1 MSYSNDDHF
10 GSNKLL
16 LEAKEASFL
25 DIFLLLFSSD
35 IKKRKFVDCSVEQR
49 RQDFSHR
56 WIICISILA
65 QRLLIMFKKPIGL
78 LGEAT
83 EMWLNLLSSNGGF
96 FGLLANILTGK
107 VVKPDRTSATFTS
120 AVGNLDARVEMDK
133 KIGVEDNRYIPSLSF
148 MASKIAFENEAFISS
163 AVKVH
168 LKMEFKGYYE
178 FWNGYQQLPSAQAFI
193 LQDSK
198 ADPNLI
204 VVSFSGT
211 HPFDAYGWCLDF
223 DISWYEL
230 KGVGQVHRGFMY
242 ALGMQKNGWP
252 KDIDKGN
259 DHSYAYYSLRQM
271 LRSMLQQNEKAKYIV
286 TGHSLGAALAILF
299 ISVLALHEEELLL
312 KGLEG
317 VYTFGQPRVG
327 DKQFAEYM
335 EDKLK
340 KYDVRYLRYVYSN
353 DIVAR
358 VPFDNKS
365 FMYKHFGPCMYY
377 NSFYRGKVMHEEP
390 NKNYFSLLWIIP
402 DMVIA
407 CWELLRGFI
416 LPVVKGRDYRE
427 TWLMTLVRIVGLVI
441 PGMPAH
447 CHQDYNNSTRLG
459 NVPLSADIQYSQ
471 KELHQGLLKN
481 EMPRTFHS

>member
-1 MSYSNDDHF
+1 MPCSNGDDF

-35 IKKRKFVDCSVEQR
+35 IKKRTFVDCSEEQR
-49 RQDFSHR
+49 LQDFPHR
-56 WIICISILA
+56 WIICISILV
-65 QRLLIMFKKPIGL
+65 QRLLITFK
-78 LGEAT
+78 EALAFVGQAI

-120 AVGNLDARVEMDK
+120 AVGNLDTRVEMDK
-133 KIGVEDNRYIPSLSF
+133 NIGVEDRRYMPSLSF
-148 MASKIAFENEAFISS
+148 MAAKIAYENEAFISS
-163 AVKVH
+163 AVKDH
-168 LKMEFKGYYE
+168 LKMEFKGYYD
-178 FWNGYQQLPSAQAFI
+178 FWNGHLQQLSTPAFI

-204 VVSFSGT
+204 VLAFRGT
-211 HPFDAYGWCLDF
+211 EPFDANGWSTDF
-223 DISWYEL
+223 DVSWYEL
-230 KGVGQVHRGFMY
+230 KGVGKVHRGFMH

-252 KDIDKGN
+252 KDIDQGAT

-271 LRSMLQQNEKAKYIV
+271 LKNMLQKNEKAKFIV
-286 TGHSLGAALAILF
+286 TGHSLGGALAILF
-299 ISVLALHEEELLL
+299 ICVLALHEEALLFERM
-312 KGLEG
+312 EG

-353 DIVAR
+353 DLVPRI
-358 VPFDNKS
+358 PFDDKS

-377 NSFYRGKVMHEEP
+377 NSLYRGKVMHEEP
-390 NKNYFSLLWIIP
+390 DKNYFSLVWIIP
-402 DMVIA
+402 NMVNA
-407 CWELLRGFI
+407 CWELVRGFL
-416 LPVVKGRDYRE
+416 LPIVKGRDYRE

-441 PGMPAH
+441 PGIPAH
-447 CHQDYNNSTRLG
+447 CPPDYNNSTRMG
-459 NVPLSADIQYSQ
+459 NVPVSVDLQYSQ
-471 KELHQGLLKN
+471 EELHQELLMI
-481 EMPRTFHS
+481 EMPRTF